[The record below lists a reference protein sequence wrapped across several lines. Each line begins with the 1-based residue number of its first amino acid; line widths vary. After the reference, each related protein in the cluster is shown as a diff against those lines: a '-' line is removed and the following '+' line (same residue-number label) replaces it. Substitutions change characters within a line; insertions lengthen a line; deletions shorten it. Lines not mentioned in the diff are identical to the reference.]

1 MKITIPFVVCG
12 CKGIYILSDSQT
24 FSMIFLIKCLK
35 FNFSVKKLSF
45 FYYALIVFATFA
57 NVFKILINFST
68 IFKTRMKKKLL
79 LTMLVST
86 VMATASAENNWPSW
100 INNFKVSGY
109 IMSQY
114 QYSSQENA
122 TSNSFNIRMGRLII
136 DAAPLKNWVARVQFQ
151 YNGNTTNLGSS
162 FRMVDAYAE
171 WQKYEFMRVKI
182 GQFKRAFTL
191 ENPMNPIN
199 QGFMSFGQNV
209 NKLASFVDRNGAHS
223 SNGRDIGIQLQGD
236 FLKNSS
242 GRNLMHYQVAVYNG
256 QGINTKDVDHQKDIV
271 GGVWVMPI
279 KGMRLAL
286 FGSEGTY
293 ARKDPHTGLVKLPQH
308 RYAISGEY
316 AANDWTFRSE
326 YIHSTGQAFKK
337 TYQKSEDL
345 NDATINTAL
354 GNKADGVYALVIAPI
369 IKNKLHVKARYDT
382 YRESATWNTARTQY
396 EIGADYMLGKNLQ
409 INLEWALV
417 NDKSLANRAKSNK
430 HNYNIIDAELDF
442 RF

>member
-1 MKITIPFVVCG
+1 
-12 CKGIYILSDSQT
+12 
-24 FSMIFLIKCLK
+24 
-35 FNFSVKKLSF
+35 
-45 FYYALIVFATFA
+45 
-57 NVFKILINFST
+57 
-68 IFKTRMKKKLL
+68 MKKKLL

-151 YNGNTTNLGSS
+151 YNGNTTNLSSS

-209 NKLASFVDRNGAHS
+209 NKLAGFVDRNGAHS

-279 KGMRLAL
+279 KGMRLA
-286 FGSEGTY
+286 
-293 ARKDPHTGLVKLPQH
+293 A
-308 RYAISGEY
+308 
-316 AANDWTFRSE
+316 
-326 YIHSTGQAFKK
+326 K
-337 TYQKSEDL
+337 THIQVL
-345 NDATINTAL
+345 
-354 GNKADGVYALVIAPI
+354 
-369 IKNKLHVKARYDT
+369 
-382 YRESATWNTARTQY
+382 
-396 EIGADYMLGKNLQ
+396 
-409 INLEWALV
+409 
-417 NDKSLANRAKSNK
+417 
-430 HNYNIIDAELDF
+430 
-442 RF
+442 